1 MLNIDD
7 LIKDNITPDGEVL
20 TLREKFLGVRGIMRL
35 ADNPALATVKKL
47 VLPANQASDEGAEAL
62 ANSPYLENLEH
73 LNLNHNEIGDD
84 GAVALANSDKTS
96 KAQ

>member
-7 LIKDNITPDGEVL
+7 IIKDNITPDGEVL

-47 VLPANQASDEGAEAL
+47 VLPANQASDEGAEAHG
-62 ANSPYLENLEH
+62 PGHEEH
-73 LNLNHNEIGDD
+73 GFQAGLGPD
-84 GAVALANSDKTS
+84 G
-96 KAQ
+96 